1 MANSTWFVLTVML
14 LLGAGCAGDDAVRG
28 PSLEAE
34 GGWVRAMP
42 LLADGAGSGSNSA
55 AYMVIKNRGDE
66 LDRLVG
72 VESPVAGRVEVHETR
87 MVDDVMRMRLL
98 GELDL
103 PPGDSVK
110 LVPGGIHVMF
120 VGLTRALLEGDSV
133 ELTLRFGTSDPLVLN
148 LPVRLMGEG

>member
-1 MANSTWFVLTVML
+1 
-14 LLGAGCAGDDAVRG
+14 
-28 PSLEAE
+28 
-34 GGWVRAMP
+34 
-42 LLADGAGSGSNSA
+42 
-55 AYMVIKNRGDE
+55 MVIKNRGDE
-66 LDRLVG
+66 FDRLVG

-133 ELTLRFGTSDPLVLN
+133 ELTLRFGTADPLVLK